1 LWKYTH
7 RNMNVGRCAV
17 PFLGIFVSNFRYCVF
32 AMLIFTLGKEVK
44 NCLQDENTSVLFLKI
59 C

>member
-1 LWKYTH
+1 
-7 RNMNVGRCAV
+7 MNVGRRAV
-17 PFLGIFVSNFRYCVF
+17 SFLGIFVSNFRYCFF